1 MSRIIIT
8 TDDQNLSFTNMP
20 DIYSGDVNYDEVEFI
35 FDNTWNSMARTAV
48 FFTRETK
55 ETPKGILMDSSNV
68 VKIPPE
74 LIIDKCTLYIGVY
87 GVSDGKTIKTSQII
101 KYDIRE
107 GIPINT
113 QEVEE
118 VEEKFWEQ
126 VLSILG
132 GVQQDISTN
141 TSNINNINNS
151 INSINGKISTI
162 NTNISSLQTE
172 VSNIRTKVEKIEIA
186 TISEINT
193 YLGI

>member
-8 TDDQNLSFTNMP
+8 TDDQNLYFTNMP

-35 FDNTWNSMARTAV
+35 FDSTWNSMARTAV

-55 ETPKGILMDSSNV
+55 ETPKGILIDSSNI

-101 KYDIRE
+101 KYDIRQ
-107 GIPINT
+107 GTPINT

-118 VEEKFWEQ
+118 IEEKYWEQ
-126 VLSILG
+126 VMG
-132 GVQQDISTN
+132 AVGDVQQSVTDV
-141 TSNINNINNS
+141 NNEL
-151 INSINGKISTI
+151 KTI
-162 NTNISSLQTE
+162 KESLE
-172 VSNIRTKVEKIEIA
+172 VA
-186 TISEINT
+186 TVSEVKS
-193 YLGI
+193 YLGIS

>member
-8 TDDQNLSFTNMP
+8 TDDQNLYFTNMP

-35 FDNTWNSMARTAV
+35 FDSTWNSMARTAV

-55 ETPKGILMDSSNV
+55 ETPKGILIDSSNI

-87 GVSDGKTIKTSQII
+87 GVLDGKTIKTSQII

-118 VEEKFWEQ
+118 IEEKYWEQ
-126 VLSILG
+126 VLSVLG
-132 GVQQDISTN
+132 TFQYKLN
-141 TSNINNINNS
+141 T
-151 INSINGKISTI
+151 
-162 NTNISSLQTE
+162 
-172 VSNIRTKVEKIEIA
+172 IEIA
-186 TISEINT
+186 TINEVRSF
-193 YLGI
+193 LGI

>member
-8 TDDQNLSFTNMP
+8 TDDQNLYFTNMP

-55 ETPKGILMDSSNV
+55 ETPKGILIDSSNI

-74 LIIDKCTLYIGVY
+74 LIIHKCTLYIGVY

-101 KYDIRE
+101 KYDIRQ
-107 GIPINT
+107 GTPINT

-118 VEEKFWEQ
+118 IEEKYWEQ
-126 VLSILG
+126 VLSVLG
-132 GVQQDISTN
+132 TFQYKLN
-141 TSNINNINNS
+141 T
-151 INSINGKISTI
+151 
-162 NTNISSLQTE
+162 
-172 VSNIRTKVEKIEIA
+172 IEIA
-186 TISEINT
+186 TINEVRSF
-193 YLGI
+193 LGI